1 MLKEFKTNIKLTRYK
16 SMIETKNKN
25 IKTQDNISSSDISKL
40 SFLKSQK
47 LLKNL
52 KSSLSKEVINQR
64 RNSK

>member
-1 MLKEFKTNIKLTRYK
+1 
-16 SMIETKNKN
+16 MIETKNKN